1 MALSTFTELKE
12 AVADWLDRSD
22 LTARIPDFIAL
33 AEARINRE
41 LRIRPMEV
49 RSTMYTTVDQQ
60 YFNLPGG
67 YIQMRN
73 IQLNTNPTTPLE
85 YITPEMLDRL
95 YGSSTTGK
103 PRAYTLIGDEI
114 QLAPI
119 PDSAYQLEMAFY
131 EKFTPLGDGSAGTV
145 TSNWLT
151 ANAPD
156 VLLYGAL
163 MEAEPFIKNDERI
176 PVWLN
181 GYSNAINKLQQQDQ
195 RDRHSGSAMRV
206 RNIYS
211 GVEGRN

>member
-1 MALSTFTELKE
+1 MALGTFTELKD

-22 LTARIPDFIAL
+22 LTARIPDFITL
-33 AEARINRE
+33 AEARLNRD

-49 RSTMYTTVDQQ
+49 RSTMVTTSGQR

-67 YIQMRN
+67 YLQMRN

-95 YGSSTTGK
+95 YGSSATGK

-119 PDSAYQLEMAFY
+119 PDSDYTVEMAFY
-131 EKFTPLGDGSAGTV
+131 EKFSPLGDGTSGTV
-145 TSNWLT
+145 TTNWLT
-151 ANAPD
+151 TNAPD
-156 VLLYGAL
+156 VLLYGSL
-163 MEAEPFIKNDERI
+163 LEAEPFIKNDERI
-176 PVWLN
+176 ALWLN
-181 GYSNAINKLQQQDQ
+181 AYSGSIKKLQDADS
-195 RDRHSGSAMRV
+195 RDRHSGSAMRI

-211 GVEGRN
+211 GVEG

>member
-1 MALSTFTELKE
+1 MALSTYTELKD

-33 AEARINRE
+33 AEARISRD

-49 RSTMYTTVDQQ
+49 RSIMYTTSGQK

-95 YGSSTTGK
+95 YGSNTTGK

-114 QLAPI
+114 QLSPV
-119 PDSAYQLEMAFY
+119 PDSAYELEMAFY
-131 EKFTPLGDGSAGTV
+131 EKFTALGDGTSGTV
-145 TSNWLT
+145 TSNYLT
-151 ANAPD
+151 KNAPD

-163 MEAEPFIKNDERI
+163 MEAEPFIKNDERVS
-176 PVWLN
+176 VWLN
-181 GYSNAINKLQQQDQ
+181 GYSNAVDKLQKADQ
-195 RDRHSGSAMRV
+195 RDRHSGSAMRI

-211 GVEGRN
+211 GVEG

>member
-1 MALSTFTELKE
+1 MALSTFTELKD

-33 AEARINRE
+33 AEARISRD

-49 RSTMYTTVDQQ
+49 RSIMYTSSGQK

-67 YIQMRN
+67 YLQMRN
-73 IQLNTNPTTPLE
+73 IQLNTNPTQPLE

-95 YGSSTTGK
+95 YGSNTTGK

-114 QLAPI
+114 QLSPI
-119 PDSAYQLEMAFY
+119 PDAAYELEMAFY
-131 EKFTPLGDGSAGTV
+131 EKFTALGDGTSGTV
-145 TSNWLT
+145 TTNYLT
-151 ANAPD
+151 KNAPD

-163 MEAEPFIKNDERI
+163 MEAEPFIKNDERLA
-176 PVWLN
+176 VWLN
-181 GYSNAINKLQQQDQ
+181 GYSNAVDKLQKADQ
-195 RDRHSGSAMRV
+195 KDRHSGSAMRI

-211 GVEGRN
+211 GVEG

>member
-85 YITPEMLDRL
+85 YIAPEMLDRL

-211 GVEGRN
+211 GVEG

>member
-1 MALSTFTELKE
+1 MALGTFTELKD
-12 AVADWLDRSD
+12 AIADWLDRSD
-22 LTARIPDFIAL
+22 LTARIPDFITL
-33 AEARINRE
+33 AEARLNRD

-49 RSTMYTTVDQQ
+49 RSTMETTASQQ

-73 IQLNTNPTTPLE
+73 IQINTNPITPLE

-95 YGSSTTGK
+95 YGSNTTGK

-119 PDSAYQLEMAFY
+119 PDSDYTVEMAFY
-131 EKFTPLGDGSAGTV
+131 EKFTPLGDGSAGTT

-151 ANAPD
+151 LNAPD
-156 VLLYGAL
+156 VLLYGSL
-163 MEAEPFIKNDERI
+163 LEAEPFIKNDERVNLWI
-176 PVWLN
+176 
-181 GYSNAINKLQQQDQ
+181 NAYNSAITRIQDSDA
-195 RDRHSGSAMRV
+195 RDRHSGSAMRI

-211 GVEGRN
+211 GVEG

>member
-1 MALSTFTELKE
+1 MALGTFTELKD

-22 LTARIPDFIAL
+22 LTSRIPDFIAL
-33 AEARINRE
+33 AEARLNRE

-49 RSTMYTTVDQQ
+49 RSTMVTTADQQ
-60 YFNLPGG
+60 YFQLPGG

-73 IQLNTNPTTPLE
+73 MQLNTNPTTPLE
-85 YITPEMLDRL
+85 YITPEMMDRL
-95 YGSSTTGK
+95 YGSTTSGK

-119 PDSAYQLEMAFY
+119 PDSTYTVEMAFY
-131 EKFTPLGDGSAGTV
+131 EKFTPLGDGSSGTV
-145 TSNWLT
+145 TNNWLT

-181 GYSNAINKLQQQDQ
+181 GYNNAVNKLQQQDQ
-195 RDRHSGSAMRV
+195 RDRHSGSALRV

>member
-1 MALSTFTELKE
+1 MALSTFTELKD

-33 AEARINRE
+33 AEARISRE

-49 RSTMYTTVDQQ
+49 RSIMYTSSGQK

-67 YIQMRN
+67 YLQMRN
-73 IQLNTNPTTPLE
+73 IQLNTNPTQPLE

-95 YGSSTTGK
+95 YGSNTTGK

-114 QLAPI
+114 QLSPI
-119 PDSAYQLEMAFY
+119 PDAAYELEMAFY
-131 EKFTPLGDGSAGTV
+131 EKFTALGDGTSGTV
-145 TSNWLT
+145 TTNYLT
-151 ANAPD
+151 KNAPD

-181 GYSNAINKLQQQDQ
+181 GYSNAVENLQKADQ
-195 RDRHSGSAMRV
+195 KDRHSGSAMRI

-211 GVEGRN
+211 GVEG

>member
-1 MALSTFTELKE
+1 MALSTFTELKD
-12 AVADWLDRSD
+12 AIADWLDRSD

-85 YITPEMLDRL
+85 YIAPEMLDRL

-211 GVEGRN
+211 GVEG

>member
-1 MALSTFTELKE
+1 MALGTFTELKD
-12 AVADWLDRSD
+12 AIADWLDRSD
-22 LTARIPDFIAL
+22 LTARIPDFITL
-33 AEARINRE
+33 AEARLNRD

-49 RSTMYTTVDQQ
+49 RSSMETTSGQQ

-73 IQLNTNPTTPLE
+73 IQLNTNPTAPLE

-95 YGSSTTGK
+95 YGSNTTGK

-114 QLAPI
+114 QLSPI
-119 PDSAYQLEMAFY
+119 PDAAYELEMAFY
-131 EKFTPLGDGSAGTV
+131 EKFTALGDGTSGTV
-145 TSNWLT
+145 TNNWLT
-151 ANAPD
+151 KNAPD

-176 PVWLN
+176 PVWLQAYRD
-181 GYSNAINKLQQQDQ
+181 GVDKLQKADQ
-195 RDRHSGSAMRV
+195 NDRHSGSAMRV

-211 GVEGRN
+211 GVEG

>member
-1 MALSTFTELKE
+1 MALGTFTELKD

-49 RSTMYTTVDQQ
+49 RSKMYATVGQQ

-95 YGSSTTGK
+95 YGSSATGK
-103 PRAYTLIGDEI
+103 PRAYSLIGDEI

-119 PDSAYQLEMAFY
+119 PDSAYTLEMAFY
-131 EKFTPLGDGSAGTV
+131 EKFTALGDGTSGTV

-151 ANAPD
+151 LNAPD
-156 VLLYGAL
+156 ILLYGSL

-176 PVWLN
+176 PVWLQAYRD
-181 GYSNAINKLQQQDQ
+181 GMDKLQKADAN
-195 RDRHSGSAMRV
+195 DRHSGSSMRV

-211 GVEGRN
+211 GVEG

>member
-1 MALSTFTELKE
+1 MALGTFTELKD

-33 AEARINRE
+33 AEARISRD

-49 RSTMYTTVDQQ
+49 RSIMYTTSGQK

-73 IQLNTNPTTPLE
+73 IQLNTNPTQPLE

-95 YGSSTTGK
+95 YGSNTTGK
-103 PRAYTLIGDEI
+103 PKAYTLIGDEI
-114 QLAPI
+114 QLSPI
-119 PDSAYQLEMAFY
+119 PDSAYELEMAFY
-131 EKFTPLGDGSAGTV
+131 EKFTALGDGTSGTV
-145 TSNWLT
+145 TTNYLT
-151 ANAPD
+151 KNAPD

-181 GYSNAINKLQQQDQ
+181 GYSNAIDKLQKADQ

-211 GVEGRN
+211 GVEG

>member
-1 MALSTFTELKE
+1 MALGTYTELKD
-12 AVADWLDRSD
+12 AIADWLDRSD
-22 LTARIPDFIAL
+22 LTSRIPDFIAL

-49 RSTMYTTVDQQ
+49 RSTMVTTADQQ
-60 YFNLPGG
+60 YFQLPGG

-73 IQLNTNPTTPLE
+73 MQLNTNPTTPLE

-95 YGSSTTGK
+95 YGSTTSGK
-103 PRAYTLIGDEI
+103 PRAYSLIGDEI

-119 PDSAYQLEMAFY
+119 PDSTYTVEMAFY
-131 EKFTPLGDGSAGTV
+131 EKFTSLGDGTSGTV

-151 ANAPD
+151 TNAPD
-156 VLLYGAL
+156 LLLYGAL

-176 PVWLN
+176 PVWLS
-181 GYSNAINKLQQQDQ
+181 GYNNAIDKLQKADQ

>member
-1 MALSTFTELKE
+1 MALGTYTELKD
-12 AVADWLDRSD
+12 AIADWLDRSD

-49 RSTMYTTVDQQ
+49 RSTMVTTADQQ
-60 YFNLPGG
+60 YFQLPGG

-95 YGSSTTGK
+95 YGSTTSGK
-103 PRAYTLIGDEI
+103 PRAYSLIGDEI

-119 PDSAYQLEMAFY
+119 PDSTYTVEMAFY
-131 EKFTPLGDGSAGTV
+131 EKFTSLGDGTSGTV

-151 ANAPD
+151 TNAPD
-156 VLLYGAL
+156 LLLYGAL

-176 PVWLN
+176 PVWLS
-181 GYSNAINKLQQQDQ
+181 GYNNAIDKLQKADQ

>member
-1 MALSTFTELKE
+1 MALGTFTELKD
-12 AVADWLDRSD
+12 AIADWLDRSD
-22 LTARIPDFIAL
+22 LTSRIPDFIAL
-33 AEARINRE
+33 AEARLNRE

-49 RSTMYTTVDQQ
+49 RSTMVTTADQQ
-60 YFNLPGG
+60 YFQLPGG

-73 IQLNTNPTTPLE
+73 MQLNTNPTTPLE
-85 YITPEMLDRL
+85 YITPEMMDRL
-95 YGSSTTGK
+95 YGSTTTGK

-119 PDSAYQLEMAFY
+119 PDSTYTVEMAFY
-131 EKFTPLGDGSAGTV
+131 EKFTPLGDGSSGTI

-181 GYSNAINKLQQQDQ
+181 GYNNAVNKLQQQDQ
-195 RDRHSGSAMRV
+195 RDRHSGSALRV

>member
-1 MALSTFTELKE
+1 MALSTYTELKD

-33 AEARINRE
+33 AETRINRE

-49 RSTMYTTVDQQ
+49 RSLMTTTAGNQ

-85 YITPEMLDRL
+85 YITPEMMDRL

-103 PRAYTLIGDEI
+103 PRAYSLIGDEI

-119 PDSAYQLEMAFY
+119 PDSAYYLEMAFY
-131 EKFTPLGDGSAGTV
+131 EKFTSLGDGTSGTV

-151 ANAPD
+151 LNAPD
-156 VLLYGAL
+156 ILLYGAL

-181 GYSNAINKLQQQDQ
+181 GYSSAIDKLQRADSK
-195 RDRHSGSAMRV
+195 DRHSGSAMRV

-211 GVEGRN
+211 GVEGS

>member
-1 MALSTFTELKE
+1 MALGTFTELKD
-12 AVADWLDRSD
+12 AIADWLDRSD
-22 LTARIPDFIAL
+22 LTARIPDFITL
-33 AEARINRE
+33 AEARISRE

-49 RSTMYTTVDQQ
+49 RSTMDTTSGQK

-67 YIQMRN
+67 YLQMRN
-73 IQLNTNPTTPLE
+73 IQLNTNPTAPLE

-103 PRAYTLIGDEI
+103 PRAYSLIGDEI

-119 PDSAYQLEMAFY
+119 PDSDYTVEMAFY
-131 EKFTPLGDGSAGTV
+131 EKFTPLGDGTSGTV
-145 TSNWLT
+145 TTNWLT
-151 ANAPD
+151 TNAPD

-163 MEAEPFIKNDERI
+163 LEAEPFIKNDERI
-176 PVWLN
+176 GLWLN
-181 GYSNAINKLQQQDQ
+181 AYNGAVKKIQDADA

-211 GVEGRN
+211 GVEG